1 MIRRIAAAVLALS
14 VLSAPAMAKPVAT
27 AVKVQAPKF
36 PALVVPSDP
45 GLLPDMTLGN
55 PNAPVTVTE
64 YASAACP
71 HCAAWKTENWATF
84 QSKYIATG
92 KVRYVFREVLTNP
105 QQYALS
111 AFLIGR
117 CAVANSK
124 NPSDSTPYFTVVDT
138 FFAGQAEF
146 FQSQQVGSV
155 MADVTAKIGM
165 TTPAMQACVSD
176 EAGFAAFMK
185 TMRAHMEKD
194 GVSSTPTFLV
204 NGKKIDGHEMKELD
218 AAIASAK

>member
-1 MIRRIAAAVLALS
+1 MIRRIVAALLALS
-14 VLSAPAMAKPVAT
+14 FLGAPVMAQAGTKA
-27 AVKVQAPKF
+27 AVKI

-55 PNAPVTVTE
+55 PKAGITVIE

-71 HCAAWKTENWATF
+71 HCAAWKTENWGSF
-84 QSKYIATG
+84 QSKYIASG
-92 KVRYVFREVLTNP
+92 KVRYIFREVLTNP

-117 CAVANSK
+117 CAVAHSK
-124 NPSDSTPYFTVVDT
+124 NPADSTPYFTVVNA
-138 FFAGQAEF
+138 FFAGQAEYF
-146 FQSQQVGSV
+146 RTQQIGTV
-155 MADVTAKIGM
+155 MADVTAKTGI

-176 EAGFAAFMK
+176 EPGFTAFMK

-194 GVSSTPTFLV
+194 GVTSTPTFLV
-204 NGKKIDGHEMKELD
+204 NGKKVDGHEMKDLD

>member
-1 MIRRIAAAVLALS
+1 MIRRIVAALLALS
-14 VLSAPAMAKPVAT
+14 FLGTPVMAQAGTKA
-27 AVKVQAPKF
+27 AVKI

-55 PNAPVTVTE
+55 PKAGITVIE

-71 HCAAWKTENWATF
+71 HCAAWKTENWGSF
-84 QSKYIATG
+84 QSKYIASG
-92 KVRYVFREVLTNP
+92 KVRYIFREVLTNP

-117 CAVANSK
+117 CAVAHSK
-124 NPSDSTPYFTVVDT
+124 NPADSTPYFTVVNA
-138 FFAGQAEF
+138 FFAGQAEYF
-146 FQSQQVGSV
+146 RTQQIGTV
-155 MADVTAKIGM
+155 MADVTAKTGI

-176 EAGFAAFMK
+176 EPGFTAFMK

-194 GVSSTPTFLV
+194 GVTSTPTFFV
-204 NGKKIDGHEMKELD
+204 NGKRIDGHEMKDLD

>member
-1 MIRRIAAAVLALS
+1 MIRRIAAALLALS
-14 VLSAPAMAKPVAT
+14 CLAAPTMAKVVAKP
-27 AVKVQAPKF
+27 AAAPTSKI
-36 PALVVPSDP
+36 PAFVVPSDP

-55 PNAPVTVTE
+55 PNAPVTVVE

-71 HCAAWKTENWATF
+71 HCAAWKTENWASF
-84 QSKYIATG
+84 QSKYVATG
-92 KVRYVFREVLTNP
+92 KVRYVFREVLTSP

-117 CAVANSK
+117 CAVAHSK
-124 NPSDSTPYFTVVDT
+124 NPTDSTPYFTVVNA
-138 FFAGQAEF
+138 FFAGQADY
-146 FQSQQVGSV
+146 FQSQQIGTV
-155 MADVTAKIGM
+155 MADVTAKTGM

-176 EAGFAAFMK
+176 EPGFTAFMK

-204 NGKKIDGHEMKELD
+204 NGKKIDGHEMKDLD

>member
-1 MIRRIAAAVLALS
+1 MIRRIAAAFLALS
-14 VLSAPAMAKPVAT
+14 FLSAPVMAQA
-27 AVKVQAPKF
+27 AVKI

-55 PNAPVTVTE
+55 PNAPVTVVE

-71 HCAAWKTENWATF
+71 HCAAWKTENWANF
-84 QSKYIATG
+84 QSKYIASG
-92 KVRYVFREVLTNP
+92 KVRYVFREVLTSP

-117 CAVANSK
+117 CAVAHSK
-124 NPSDSTPYFTVVDT
+124 NPTDSTPYFTVVNA
-138 FFAGQAEF
+138 FFAGQAGY
-146 FQSQQVGSV
+146 FQSQQIGTV
-155 MADVTAKIGM
+155 MADVTAKTGM

-176 EAGFAAFMK
+176 ETGFSAFMK

-194 GVSSTPTFLV
+194 GVTSTPTFLV
-204 NGKKIDGHEMKELD
+204 NGKRVDGHEMAALD

>member
-1 MIRRIAAAVLALS
+1 MIRRIATVVMALS
-14 VLSAPAMAKPVAT
+14 CLAVPAMAKVVANP
-27 AVKVQAPKF
+27 AAPAAKM
-36 PALVVPSDP
+36 PALAVPSDP

-64 YASAACP
+64 YASASCP
-71 HCAAWKTENWATF
+71 HCAAWKNENWATF

-117 CAVANSK
+117 CAVAHSK
-124 NPSDSTPYFTVVDT
+124 NPTDSTPYFTVVNA
-138 FFAGQAEF
+138 FFAGQAEYF
-146 FQSQQVGSV
+146 RSQQIGTV
-155 MADVTAKIGM
+155 MADVTAKTGM
-165 TTPAMQACVSD
+165 TTPAMQTCVSD
-176 EAGFAAFMK
+176 EPGFTAFMK

-194 GVSSTPTFLV
+194 GVTSTPTFLV
-204 NGKKIDGHEMKELD
+204 NGRKIDGHEMKELD

>member
-1 MIRRIAAAVLALS
+1 MIRRIAAAFLALS
-14 VLSAPAMAKPVAT
+14 FLSAPVMAQA
-27 AVKVQAPKF
+27 AVKI

-55 PNAPVTVTE
+55 PNAPVTVVE

-71 HCAAWKTENWATF
+71 HCAAWKTEHWANF
-84 QSKYIATG
+84 QSKYIASG
-92 KVRYVFREVLTNP
+92 KVRYVFREVLTSP

-117 CAVANSK
+117 CAVAHSK
-124 NPSDSTPYFTVVDT
+124 NPTDSTPYFTVVNA
-138 FFAGQAEF
+138 FFAGQAGY
-146 FQSQQVGSV
+146 FQSQQIGTV
-155 MADVTAKIGM
+155 MADVTAKTGM

-176 EAGFAAFMK
+176 ETGFSAFMK

-194 GVSSTPTFLV
+194 GVTSTPTFLV
-204 NGKKIDGHEMKELD
+204 NGKRVDGHEMAALD